1 MNNINSLKVIKL
13 SLGCS
18 LAIFIAWLLKLEY
31 SMVAGVIVLLTVK
44 DTKRETL
51 KGSIG
56 KIYGFLYVLFFIFMF

>member
-44 DTKRETL
+44 DTKREDL
-51 KGSIG
+51 WFSFM
-56 KIYGFLYVLFFIFMF
+56 YYFFIFMF